1 MQIVFIT
8 PSLKTGGGNRVF
20 IELANR
26 LCVEHEITILYPNNS
41 PERHTFAVDPAVHF
55 EMIGALR
62 RTKVGKLINVFK
74 TIRYA
79 NRKFSTACLIFTDPL
94 FSIFSSWL
102 RGEKKYRFIQAD
114 DYGIFDDGTLLGKGL
129 VLKAYKF
136 LTRRSYKSKKNRFIF
151 NSRFVYETFC
161 RDSGRRDIPLRIV
174 HPSVD
179 HSVFSTEGRTSV
191 NTRICLVARRHPSKG
206 LATFIDV
213 YRNLSDRCRERI
225 GKITLISHDD
235 LSAFDT
241 AGMTIFKPESDSG
254 VANVYR
260 DSGIFIFPSWRE
272 GFGLPPLEAMVC
284 GCACLVS
291 ASGGVD
297 EFARQN
303 ENCLMFEPRD
313 ARGLADGLI
322 RLLEDEPLRTRLA
335 RRGEISTA
343 DFSWERSARQF
354 LDILNETDI

>member
-1 MQIVFIT
+1 MQIVFLT
-8 PSLKTGGGNRVF
+8 PSIKTGGGNRVF
-20 IELANR
+20 IEIANR
-26 LCVEHEITILYPNNS
+26 LCSEHRVAIVYPNNS
-41 PERHTFAVDPAVHF
+41 PERHTFTVDPAVRF
-55 EMIGALR
+55 VA
-62 RTKVGKLINVFK
+62 VGKYRKNKFGKLFNLVE
-74 TIRYA
+74 TIRYVSRHYA
-79 NRKFSTACLIFTDPL
+79 SACVVFSDPFL
-94 FSIFSSWL
+94 SVFSFFL
-102 RGEKKYRFIQAD
+102 GNERRFRFVQSD
-114 DYGIFDDGTLLGKGL
+114 DYRIFDDGTLLGKGL

-161 RDSGRRDIPLRIV
+161 RDSGRRDVPFRIV
-174 HPSVD
+174 HPAVD
-179 HSVFSTEGRTSV
+179 HSVFSTKGRTSV

-254 VANVYR
+254 IANVYR
-260 DSGIFIFPSWRE
+260 DSGIFVFPSWRE
-272 GFGLPPLEAMVC
+272 GFGLPPLEAMAC
-284 GCACLVS
+284 GCACLIS

-313 ARGLADGLI
+313 ARGLAGGLI

-335 RRGEISTA
+335 RRGEISAA